1 MLKTS
6 TQVET
11 AAQISNLVE
20 QKQND
25 EFLEAVE
32 LRLSKNEIVFSQEC
46 VSQIDTAS
54 PISLIKSKL
63 VPSNFISKISDS
75 DYVGLNG
82 SVLEVLGQ
90 VEVKII
96 GKDFCAENVT
106 LKVMPDHT
114 MKCDTIL
121 GRDAIRLLFYVN
133 QARR

>member
-25 EFLEAVE
+25 NEFLEAVE

-82 SVLEVLGQ
+82 SILEVLG
-90 VEVKII
+90 
-96 GKDFCAENVT
+96 
-106 LKVMPDHT
+106 
-114 MKCDTIL
+114 
-121 GRDAIRLLFYVN
+121 
-133 QARR
+133 